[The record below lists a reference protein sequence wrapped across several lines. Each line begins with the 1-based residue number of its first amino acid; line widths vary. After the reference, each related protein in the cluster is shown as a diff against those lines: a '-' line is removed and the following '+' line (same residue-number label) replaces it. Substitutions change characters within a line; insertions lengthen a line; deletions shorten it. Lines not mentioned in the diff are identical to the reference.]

1 MKRLVNSPKYTINS
15 SSSSSYKA
23 TIMMLM
29 DCETQPFSTYTK
41 LTNLQDLYRNYYTE
55 SNNISYK
62 LFIRVSPSSLPR
74 ASAMSL
80 AY

>member
-29 DCETQPFSTYTK
+29 DCETQPSSTYTK
-41 LTNLQDLYRNYYTE
+41 LTNLQDLYR
-55 SNNISYK
+55 
-62 LFIRVSPSSLPR
+62 PSL
-74 ASAMSL
+74 
-80 AY
+80 